1 MEIWIAFLRT
11 LLMYFI
17 VLVVLRLMGKREIGK
32 LSLFDLVVSI
42 MMAEIAVMVIEDTKI
57 PLIKG
62 IVPIITLM
70 LTQIILSYIT
80 LKSKKVRD
88 LVEGEPA
95 VLIANGKIRDIEMA
109 KQRYTID
116 DLVTQLREK
125 NINRI
130 ADVEFAILETS
141 GKLSVFPKPAQ
152 LPVTKEDLKIE
163 DRDYGG
169 IPMPLIE
176 DGRILS
182 TGLQKINKDE
192 KWLIKKIK
200 EHGIKDVKQI
210 FFASIDHKGTFFI
223 DLKDKKGQKDGK
235 TNK

>member
-70 LTQIILSYIT
+70 LTQIILSYVT

-163 DRDYGG
+163 DRKYGG

-176 DGRILS
+176 DGRIIS

-223 DLKDKKGQKDGK
+223 DIKDKKGQKDGK
-235 TNK
+235 TN

>member
-1 MEIWIAFLRT
+1 MEILTALLRT

-32 LSLFDLVVSI
+32 LSIFDLVVSI

-80 LKSKKVRD
+80 LKSKKIRD
-88 LVEGEPA
+88 IVEGQPA
-95 VLIANGKIRDIEMA
+95 VLIANGKLRDNEMA
-109 KQRYTID
+109 KQRYTVD
-116 DLVTQLREK
+116 DLITQLREK

-152 LPVTKEDLKIE
+152 LPATKEDLEIK

-169 IPMPLIE
+169 IPMPIIE

-182 TGLQKINKDE
+182 SSLQKINKDE

-200 EHGIKDVKQI
+200 EHGIHDVHQI
-210 FFASIDHKGTFFI
+210 FFASVDNKGEFFI
-223 DLKDKKGQKDGK
+223 DLKDKNGK
-235 TNK
+235 VEKKKK

>member
-1 MEIWIAFLRT
+1 MEILTAFIRT

-32 LSLFDLVVSI
+32 LSIFDLVVSI

-80 LKSKKVRD
+80 LKSKKIRD
-88 LVEGEPA
+88 IVEGQPA
-95 VLIANGKIRDIEMA
+95 VLIANGKLRDNEMA
-109 KQRYTID
+109 KQRYTVD
-116 DLVTQLREK
+116 DLITQLREK

-152 LPVTKEDLKIE
+152 LPATKEDLEIK

-169 IPMPLIE
+169 IPMPIIE

-182 TGLQKINKDE
+182 SSLQKINKDE

-200 EHGIKDVKQI
+200 EHGIHDVHQI
-210 FFASIDHKGTFFI
+210 FFASVDNKGEFFI
-223 DLKDKKGQKDGK
+223 DLKDKNGK
-235 TNK
+235 VEKKKK

>member
-57 PLIKG
+57 PLSKG

-95 VLIANGKIRDIEMA
+95 VLIANGKIRDVEMA

-223 DLKDKKGQKDGK
+223 DLKDKKGQKDDK
-235 TNK
+235 TN

>member
-1 MEIWIAFLRT
+1 MEILTALLRT

-32 LSLFDLVVSI
+32 LSIFDLVVSI

-57 PLIKG
+57 PLSKG

-88 LVEGEPA
+88 LVEGQPA
-95 VLIANGKIRDIEMA
+95 VLIANGKIRDTEMA
-109 KQRYTID
+109 KQRYTVD
-116 DLVTQLREK
+116 DLITQLREK
-125 NINRI
+125 NISRI

-141 GKLSVFPKPAQ
+141 GKLSIFPKPAQ
-152 LPVTKEDLKIE
+152 LPATKEDLEIK

-169 IPMPLIE
+169 IPMPIIE

-182 TGLQKINKDE
+182 SSLQKINKDE

-200 EHGIKDVKQI
+200 EHGIHDVHQI
-210 FFASIDHKGTFFI
+210 FFASVDNKGEFFI
-223 DLKDKKGQKDGK
+223 DLKDKNGK
-235 TNK
+235 VEKKKK